1 MQPLASE
8 KNMRACGIR
17 LRATGRSAFSSRT
30 VAGPPL
36 GAMAANHSL
45 ELAPHRRGRVAA
57 RAVGAET

>member
-45 ELAPHRRGRVAA
+45 SSRRTGEGASRRGR
-57 RAVGAET
+57 